1 MDDVTR
7 NALKSPKAAGIAG
20 VLFAGLLLTSLALIL
35 QTVQVKPTDPGA
47 WLVEDAWRVRL
58 AINLIPFAGVS
69 FLWFVGVLR
78 DRLGA
83 AEDRLFSTVFLG
95 SGLLFVGML
104 FVSAAITGA
113 ILATHAADP
122 ARFAGSD
129 TFVLG
134 RSFAYMVT
142 SVYAVKMAAVFTFT
156 ASTLI
161 YRTGVTARWTALA
174 GYASGLLLL
183 FVMETLPWILILF
196 PAWVLAVSLSILVD
210 AYRPG
215 KRIPSAS
222 P

>member
-1 MDDVTR
+1 MTR
-7 NALKSPKAAGIAG
+7 SGLKSPKAAGVAG
-20 VLFAGLLLTSLALIL
+20 VLFAGLLLISLALML
-35 QTVQVKPTDPGA
+35 QTVQVRPTDPGA
-47 WLVEDAWRVRL
+47 WLAEDAWRVRL

-83 AEDRLFSTVFLG
+83 AEDKLFSTVFLG

-122 ARFAGSD
+122 ARFAGSE

-134 RSFAYMVT
+134 RSLAYMIT
-142 SVYAVKMAAVFTFT
+142 SIYAVKMAAVFMFT

-161 YRTGVTARWTALA
+161 YRTGIAARWTALA
-174 GYASGLLLL
+174 GYGGGLLLL
-183 FVMETLPWILILF
+183 FVTQTFPWVLVLF
-196 PAWVLAVSLSILVD
+196 PVWVLAVSLGILVD
-210 AYRPG
+210 AYRRDDP
-215 KRIPSAS
+215 PSGS
-222 P
+222 GP